1 MLMLNWKRGNN
12 WILFINFPAHE
23 QLFIKTPL
31 EWTPL
36 LSCGDKLCCRLWYEY
51 YSKGGSGSSCHRS
64 SCLFLHYFLY
74 CTCPLRSK
82 YYCKSIL
89 INDLY
94 PVMNHYYSDW
104 EWSLKMAPIPRVQL
118 SVNALMRMNQNT
130 YGGFWEDEFTV
141 HIKLPNI
148 FGKNGEP
155 LFSGLRNL
163 EKPWQGGEKLKLCSD
178 TMWWPRALIRP
189 HDVIILEWTFVRNT
203 FILCLHPLYFHPL
216 SLCPENSL
224 FSYRRLFP
232 LITPTLRQIA
242 PRRLTAFCHPMW

>member
-1 MLMLNWKRGNN
+1 MLNWKRENN

-23 QLFIKTPL
+23 QLFVKTPL

-104 EWSLKMAPIPRVQL
+104 EWSLKMAPIPRVQV

-148 FGKNGEP
+148 FGKNGEL

-163 EKPWQGGEKLKLCSD
+163 EKPWQGGKKLKLCSD

-224 FSYRRLFP
+224 FSYRRLSP